1 MSGGLWREWMKNRT
15 VLWTAFAV
23 VQVTIAVLGWVL
35 PNQPMGDVYLVYE
48 PWANDALDGRDIVG
62 ITAPFVYPQLALVPM
77 ILASALAWIAGYVV
91 AWSILVIAL
100 NAVAFGVL
108 VGRGHSR
115 ARVSAAWFWLAYA
128 LVLGPIGMYRIDAVT
143 VPLAVL
149 GLLWL
154 VGRPVVAA
162 ALLTVATWMK
172 VWPAAL
178 IAAAVVALRR
188 RLRVI
193 ASAAVVTALVLGVI
207 VVLGGGAHAFG
218 FIGEQTGR
226 GLQIEAPVSAFY
238 LWQAVAGVPGSFLYY
253 DPEILTFQVT
263 GPNVDGVIAVMTPL
277 LFIAVVAIAGLG
289 AYKAWRGASVVRL
302 LPPLALALVL
312 VFTVFNKVGS
322 PQFQAWLIAPLV
334 LWIVLDRKRAATA
347 AALSL
352 VSAGL
357 TQVVYPIAYGGVLN
371 AQPVPIALLTAR
383 NVLLVVLLGVAVA
396 AITRVPPRRASVAV
410 STPSEP
416 HRIHPAP

>member
-1 MSGGLWREWMKNRT
+1 MSGGLWRGWMKNRAL
-15 VLWTAFAV
+15 LWTGFV
-23 VQVTIAVLGWVL
+23 VVHLIVARLGWIL

-48 PWANDALDGRDIVG
+48 PWADDALDGRDIVG

-77 ILASALAWIAGYVV
+77 LLARALAWIGGYIV
-91 AWSILVIAL
+91 AWSILVTVL
-100 NAVAFGVL
+100 NAAAFAVL

-115 ARVSAAWFWLAYA
+115 ARVSAAWFWLVYA
-128 LVLGPIGMYRIDAVT
+128 LVLGPIGMYRIDAIT
-143 VPLAVL
+143 VPLAVG

-154 VGRPVVAA
+154 CGRPALAA
-162 ALLTVATWMK
+162 ALLAIATWMK

-188 RLRVI
+188 RLTVI
-193 ASAAVVTALVLGVI
+193 ASAGVVTALVLAVI
-207 VVLGGGAHAFG
+207 IALGGWSHAFG

-238 LWQAVAGVPGSFLYY
+238 LWQAVAGVSGSFLFY
-253 DPEILTFQVT
+253 DPDILTFQVT
-263 GPNVDGVIAVMTPL
+263 GPNVDIVIAAMTPL
-277 LFIAVVAIAGLG
+277 LVVAVLALAGLG
-289 AYKAWRGASVVRL
+289 AYKAWRGASAVRL

-312 VFTVFNKVGS
+312 AFIVFNKVGS

-334 LWIVLDRKRAATA
+334 FWIVLDRRRAATV

-352 VSAGL
+352 VSAAL
-357 TQVVYPIAYGGVLN
+357 TQVVYPIVYGGVLN

-383 NVLLVVLLGVAVA
+383 NILLVVLLVLAVA
-396 AITRVPPRRASVAV
+396 AIARVPARAV
-410 STPSEP
+410 SATAAGTPGL
-416 HRIHPAP
+416 RRFHPAP

>member
-1 MSGGLWREWMKNRT
+1 MSGGLWRGWMKNRAL
-15 VLWTAFAV
+15 LWTGFV
-23 VQVTIAVLGWVL
+23 VVHLIVAMLGWIL

-48 PWANDALDGRDIVG
+48 PWADDALDGRDIVG

-77 ILASALAWIAGYVV
+77 LLARALAWIGGYIV
-91 AWSILVIAL
+91 AWSILVTVL
-100 NAVAFGVL
+100 NAAAFAVL

-115 ARVSAAWFWLAYA
+115 ARVSAAWFWLVYA
-128 LVLGPIGMYRIDAVT
+128 LVLGPIGMYRIDAIT
-143 VPLAVL
+143 VPLAVG

-154 VGRPVVAA
+154 CGRPALAA
-162 ALLTVATWMK
+162 ALLAIATWMK

-188 RLRVI
+188 RLTVI
-193 ASAAVVTALVLGVI
+193 ASAGVVTALVLAVI
-207 VVLGGGAHAFG
+207 IALGGWSHAFG

-238 LWQAVAGVPGSFLYY
+238 LWQAVAGVSGSFLFY
-253 DPEILTFQVT
+253 DPDILTFQVT
-263 GPNVDGVIAVMTPL
+263 GPNVDIVIAAMTPL
-277 LFIAVVAIAGLG
+277 LVVAVLALAGLG
-289 AYKAWRGASVVRL
+289 AYKAWRGASAVRL

-312 VFTVFNKVGS
+312 AFIVFNKVGS

-334 LWIVLDRKRAATA
+334 FWIVLDRRRAATV

-352 VSAGL
+352 VSAAL
-357 TQVVYPIAYGGVLN
+357 TQVVYPIVYGGVLN

-383 NVLLVVLLGVAVA
+383 NILLVVLLVLAVA
-396 AITRVPPRRASVAV
+396 AIARVPARAV
-410 STPSEP
+410 SATAAGTPGL
-416 HRIHPAP
+416 RRFHPAP

>member
-1 MSGGLWREWMKNRT
+1 MSGGLWRGWMKNRAL
-15 VLWTAFAV
+15 LWTGFV
-23 VQVTIAVLGWVL
+23 VVHLIVAMLGWIL

-48 PWANDALDGRDIVG
+48 PWADDALDGRDIVG

-77 ILASALAWIAGYVV
+77 LLARALAWIGGYIV
-91 AWSILVIAL
+91 AWSILATAL
-100 NAVAFGVL
+100 NAAAFAVL

-115 ARVSAAWFWLAYA
+115 ARVSAAWFWLVYA
-128 LVLGPIGMYRIDAVT
+128 LVLGPIGMYRIDAIT
-143 VPLAVL
+143 VPLAVG

-154 VGRPVVAA
+154 CGRPARAA
-162 ALLTVATWMK
+162 ALLAIATWMK

-188 RLRVI
+188 RLTVI
-193 ASAAVVTALVLGVI
+193 ASAGVVTALVLAVI
-207 VVLGGGAHAFG
+207 IALGGWSHAFG

-238 LWQAVAGVPGSFLYY
+238 LWQAVAGVSGSFLFY
-253 DPEILTFQVT
+253 DPDILTFQVT
-263 GPNVDGVIAVMTPL
+263 GPNVDIVIAAMTPL
-277 LFIAVVAIAGLG
+277 LVVAVLALAGLG
-289 AYKAWRGASVVRL
+289 AYKAWRGASAVRL

-312 VFTVFNKVGS
+312 AFIVFNKVGS

-334 LWIVLDRKRAATA
+334 FWIVLDRRRAATV

-352 VSAGL
+352 VSAAL
-357 TQVVYPIAYGGVLN
+357 TQVVYPIVYGGVLN

-383 NVLLVVLLGVAVA
+383 NILLVVLLVLAVA
-396 AITRVPPRRASVAV
+396 AIARVPARAV
-410 STPSEP
+410 SATAAGTPGL
-416 HRIHPAP
+416 RRFHPAP

>member
-1 MSGGLWREWMKNRT
+1 MSGGLWRGWMKNRAL
-15 VLWTAFAV
+15 LWTGFV
-23 VQVTIAVLGWVL
+23 VVHLIVARLGWIL

-48 PWANDALDGRDIVG
+48 PWADDALDGRDIVG

-77 ILASALAWIAGYVV
+77 LLARALAWIGGYIV
-91 AWSILVIAL
+91 AWSILVTAL
-100 NAVAFGVL
+100 NAAAFAVL

-115 ARVSAAWFWLAYA
+115 ARVSAAWFWLVYA
-128 LVLGPIGMYRIDAVT
+128 LVLGPIGMYRIDAIT
-143 VPLAVL
+143 VPLAVG

-154 VGRPVVAA
+154 CGRPALAA
-162 ALLTVATWMK
+162 ALLAIATWMK

-188 RLRVI
+188 RLTVI
-193 ASAAVVTALVLGVI
+193 ASAGVVTALVLGVI
-207 VVLGGGAHAFG
+207 IALGGWSHAFG

-238 LWQAVAGVPGSFLYY
+238 LWQAVAGVSGSFLFY
-253 DPEILTFQVT
+253 DPDILTFQVT
-263 GPNVDGVIAVMTPL
+263 GPNVDIVIAAMTPL
-277 LFIAVVAIAGLG
+277 LVVAVLALAGLG
-289 AYKAWRGASVVRL
+289 AYKAWRGASAVRL

-312 VFTVFNKVGS
+312 AFIVFNKVGS

-334 LWIVLDRKRAATA
+334 FWIVLDRRRAATV

-352 VSAGL
+352 VSAAL
-357 TQVVYPIAYGGVLN
+357 TQVVYPIVYGGVLN

-383 NVLLVVLLGVAVA
+383 NILLVVLLVLAVA
-396 AITRVPPRRASVAV
+396 AIARVPARAV
-410 STPSEP
+410 SATAAGTPGL
-416 HRIHPAP
+416 RRFHPAP

>member
-1 MSGGLWREWMKNRT
+1 MSGGLWRDWMKNRT
-15 VLWTAFAV
+15 VLWTAFV
-23 VQVTIAVLGWVL
+23 VIQVTIAVLGWIL

-48 PWANDALDGRDIVG
+48 PWANDALAGRDIVG

-77 ILASALAWIAGYVV
+77 ILAQALAWIAGYIVG
-91 AWSILVIAL
+91 WSILVIVL
-100 NAVAFGVL
+100 NAVAFAVL

-128 LVLGPIGMYRIDAVT
+128 LVLGPIGMYRIDAIT

-178 IAAAVVALRR
+178 IAAAVVTLRR
-188 RLRVI
+188 RVSVV
-193 ASAAVVTALVLGVI
+193 ASAAAVTALVLLGI
-207 VVLGGGAHAFG
+207 IVLGGWDHAFG

-238 LWQAVAGVPGSFLYY
+238 LWQAVAEVPGSFLFY

-263 GPNVDGVIAVMTPL
+263 GPNVDIVIAAMTPL
-277 LFIAVVAIAGLG
+277 LFAAVAALAGLG
-289 AYKAWRGASVVRL
+289 AYKAWRGTSTVRL

-312 VFTVFNKVGS
+312 AFIVFNKVGS

-334 LWIVLDRKRAATA
+334 LWIVLDRTRAATA
-347 AALSL
+347 GALSL
-352 VSAGL
+352 VSAAL
-357 TQVVYPIAYGGVLN
+357 TQVVYPIVYGGVLD

-383 NVLLVVLLGVAVA
+383 NVLLLVLLGVAVA
-396 AITRVPPRRASVAV
+396 AIVRVPTRTASTSAAGAPDTRRLN
-410 STPSEP
+410 T
-416 HRIHPAP
+416 AP

>member
-1 MSGGLWREWMKNRT
+1 MSGGLWREWMKSRT
-15 VLWTAFAV
+15 LLWFAFVVVNVAV
-23 VQVTIAVLGWVL
+23 AVLGWIL

-48 PWANDALDGRDIVG
+48 YWANDALDGRDIVG

-91 AWSILVIAL
+91 AWSILVIGL
-100 NAVAFGVL
+100 NAIAFAVL
-108 VGRGHSR
+108 VGRGRSR
-115 ARVSAAWFWLAYA
+115 ARVSAAWFWLVYA
-128 LVLGPIGMYRIDAVT
+128 LLLGPIGMYRIDAVT

-154 VGRPVVAA
+154 VGRPAVAA
-162 ALLTVATWMK
+162 ALLAVATWMK

-188 RLRVI
+188 RLSVI

-277 LFIAVVAIAGLG
+277 LFIAVVALAGLG
-289 AYKAWRGASVVRL
+289 VYKAWRGASVVRL

-312 VFTVFNKVGS
+312 VFIVFNKVGS

-352 VSAGL
+352 VSAAL
-357 TQVVYPIAYGGVLN
+357 TQVVYPIVYGGVLN

-383 NVLLVVLLGVAVA
+383 NVLLVVLLGVTVA

-410 STPSEP
+410 SRPSEP
-416 HRIHPAP
+416 HRLHPAP